1 MANTSR
7 KSATKREESTPMQT
21 WNVITGTMRVY
32 GNTFEVGKGKNKHN
46 MVKWSATISGK
57 NADDEWVNYYVP
69 VKFAGKDSCEPDSD
83 GLHTIDISNAFWS
96 IDTYENRKGETVT
109 IPCVVVTSNEVV
121 E

>member
-7 KSATKREESTPMQT
+7 KSATKRDESTPMQT

-32 GNTFEVGKGKNKHN
+32 GNTFEVGKGKNKRDLT
-46 MVKWSATISGK
+46 KWSATISGK
-57 NADDEWVNYYVP
+57 NANDEWVNYYVP

>member
-109 IPCVVVTSNEVV
+109 IPCVVVTSNEVT